1 MKTTSLIYIV
11 ACAVLT
17 ALANVLLRHG
27 LLKSGGLAL
36 GTGSGLGG
44 WTATLLQ
51 PAFLAGIILYGLAA
65 VVWFYALSVTEVST
79 GYPVLVGLTFV
90 LVNLG
95 AVGLFHESLNPLK
108 LAGMAFILAGIFL
121 VARGA

>member
-11 ACAVLT
+11 VCAVLT

-36 GTGSGLGG
+36 SAGQGLGG
-44 WTATLLQ
+44 WTATLAQ
-51 PAFLAGIILYGLAA
+51 PAFLVGIALYGLAA

-79 GYPVLVGLTFV
+79 GYPLLVGLTFV

-95 AVGLFHESLNPLK
+95 AVAWFHEALNPLK
-108 LAGMAFILAGIFL
+108 IAGMAFILAGIFL